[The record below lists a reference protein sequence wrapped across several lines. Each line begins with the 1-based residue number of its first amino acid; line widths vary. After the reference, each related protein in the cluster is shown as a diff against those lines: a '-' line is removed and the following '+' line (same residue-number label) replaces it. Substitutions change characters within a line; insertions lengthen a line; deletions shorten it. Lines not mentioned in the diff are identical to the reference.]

1 MEPLCPPA
9 VHGEAVAGRAAE
21 VRKQLARMAS
31 NITASA
37 FDMITLLTE
46 AQEHGYALQWG
57 FTSLLDYGE
66 KELHLKASKTRY
78 LARIGKV
85 MKAVGLKR
93 GQYEAAG
100 TSKLREIVTLDPEG
114 SFFNRETRIPEP
126 LDEHI
131 VRLVLDHD
139 KLTVQQ
145 VKDEVARLKGQVGP
159 DRRVIRSYSTD
170 ASTWENVIK
179 VAYEKARMH
188 LGSKG
193 RDDEGK
199 ATEYT
204 DGECQEVICA
214 AFNANL
220 DYEPE
225 PEESESNL
233 PMEKI

>member
-139 KLTVQQ
+139 
-145 VKDEVARLKGQVGP
+145 
-159 DRRVIRSYSTD
+159 
-170 ASTWENVIK
+170 
-179 VAYEKARMH
+179 
-188 LGSKG
+188 
-193 RDDEGK
+193 
-199 ATEYT
+199 
-204 DGECQEVICA
+204 
-214 AFNANL
+214 
-220 DYEPE
+220 
-225 PEESESNL
+225 
-233 PMEKI
+233 